1 MDMSVKLSASYPQV
15 ATQTAA
21 NSAAAPATAAATS
34 ATATDGKTST
44 AAGKQPERAD
54 LDKAV
59 KDMQDFVDSTQR
71 NLKFSIDDTTHQVV
85 VKVIATESGEVVRQI
100 PSETALKLAQSLK
113 EGNSVLFDTQV

>member
-1 MDMSVKLSASYPQV
+1 MDMSVKLNASYPQV
-15 ATQTAA
+15 VTQ
-21 NSAAAPATAAATS
+21 AAATPAAPVATA

-44 AAGKQPERAD
+44 ATGKQPERAE

-59 KDMQDFVDSTQR
+59 KDMQAFVDSTQR
-71 NLKFSIDDTTHQVV
+71 NLQFSIDDTTHQVV